1 MGLVERLKAK
11 FRSNSSDESQDDSS
25 SSNIIPPNGQE
36 EGSFQDDLD
45 ALQDGATLQLIP
57 REFPGPVKI
66 NRCMILDGQGATIWS
81 LKGPVV
87 SIRSDGVVLRNVRIE
102 VTGENGTG
110 MAEEECALQIEPG
123 RGVHLE
129 KDVEVRGTVIGL
141 PQEEGDWRYPHSLHI
156 GYLAYGMDYEFILRI
171 LVPVPCQIT
180 SNISGLEIKPR
191 SLSSGA
197 NEIHIHMECLPQDT
211 LLYGFLLLTS
221 TFLKRRI
228 TFNAHILSKLS
239 AQTASIPVSGFVIWE
254 PENWT
259 SLVAGPQ
266 PQPTP
271 PEPIPIQVQPD
282 DQVTASQ
289 TSVTSSGNL
298 TPTQTI
304 SGEVPPRYP
313 EPQVDAEPQK
323 QTLSEAPPV
332 QVASVQPLQ
341 PPTTPSAPEP
351 IVSPGTLP
359 PVSES
364 EKTPSSGIRRIE
376 GAPLSSIFSQCENPS
391 ATKPEK
397 KKHGS
402 VSSGS
407 SIIDP
412 KLNDT
417 PISTLFISPV
427 KDLTESNHEVS
438 QCDDKRDEVV
448 KSSAPLQSILVRS
461 RAISGLFEQTFI
473 PNDVDGI
480 KNQTD
485 EEVKVTAQVSTTH
498 EITAPQK
505 KIVRSKAISPLFGG
519 AGNNNKRQ
527 K

>member
-1 MGLVERLKAK
+1 MGLVERLKSK
-11 FRSNSSDESQDDSS
+11 FRSNSFNESQDDSS
-25 SSNIIPPNGQE
+25 SSNIIQPNGQE
-36 EGSFQDDLD
+36 EGSFQDDID

-110 MAEEECALQIEPG
+110 MAEDECALQIEPG
-123 RGVHLE
+123 RGVLLE

-156 GYLAYGMDYEFILRI
+156 GYLAYGIDYEFILRI

-239 AQTASIPVSGFVIWE
+239 AQKASIPVSGFVVWE
-254 PENWT
+254 PEDWP
-259 SLVAGPQ
+259 SLVACPQ

-271 PEPIPIQVQPD
+271 PEPISIQALLDDPI
-282 DQVTASQ
+282 TASQ
-289 TSVTSSGNL
+289 PSITSSD
-298 TPTQTI
+298 
-304 SGEVPPRYP
+304 VPPRYP
-313 EPQVDAEPQK
+313 EPQVDIEPQNH
-323 QTLSEAPPV
+323 TLSELPPV
-332 QVASVQPLQ
+332 QIPPLQ
-341 PPTTPSAPEP
+341 SLQLPTAPSTPESL
-351 IVSPGTLP
+351 VSSGELLP
-359 PVSES
+359 VYRAEQ
-364 EKTPSSGIRRIE
+364 TPSSSIRRIE
-376 GAPLSSIFSQCENPS
+376 GAPLSSIFSQCDNPS
-391 ATKPEK
+391 ASKPEK
-397 KKHGS
+397 KERGAENTGNSDFGQKRNE
-402 VSSGS
+402 
-407 SIIDP
+407 I
-412 KLNDT
+412 
-417 PISTLFISPV
+417 PISTLFISPM
-427 KDLTESNHEVS
+427 KNLTEPIHEES
-438 QCDDKRDEVV
+438 HCDEKRNEGV
-448 KSSAPLQSILVRS
+448 KSSDPLKSIPVRS
-461 RAISGLFEQTFI
+461 KAISGFFGQPSI
-473 PNDVDGI
+473 DNDIDGK
-480 KNQTD
+480 KNQID
-485 EEVKVTAQVSTTH
+485 Q
-498 EITAPQK
+498 EITDHVVTNQKISLPQK
-505 KIVRSKAISPLFGG
+505 KIVRSKAISPFLGG
-519 AGNNNKRQ
+519 AWNNNKRQ